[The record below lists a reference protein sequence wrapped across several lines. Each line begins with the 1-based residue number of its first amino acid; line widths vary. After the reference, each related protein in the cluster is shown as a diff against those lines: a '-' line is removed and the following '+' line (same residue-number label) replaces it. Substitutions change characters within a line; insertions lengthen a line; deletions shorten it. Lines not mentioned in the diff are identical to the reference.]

1 MTYRF
6 EVAVDSLESA
16 RVAQDCGADRAELCA
31 DLGIGGITPSLGAL
45 ELAVERLKIPVHV
58 MIRPRRGDF
67 LYTDAEFEAMARDI
81 ALAKSAGAQGVVF
94 GLLLADGRIDR
105 ARTDKLTRAA
115 RPLSVTFHRAFDM
128 CRDPLAALNELMDL
142 GVDTLLTSGQ
152 ARTAEAGV
160 SLIAALVA
168 RAAGRIDI
176 MPGAGINA
184 GNIARIAAA
193 TGARTFHFSARE
205 TVDGPMVYR
214 NPRASMGDDDA
225 AYARGYASAE
235 RIRSIMAQLSQLSRF
250 DFGTTQTAAPSP
262 TQRPSPA

>member
-16 RVAQDCGADRAELCA
+16 LIAQDCGVDRVELCA

-45 ELAVERLKIPVHV
+45 GATVERLRIPVHV

-67 LYTDAEFEAMARDI
+67 LYTDAEYETMGRDI
-81 ALAKSAGAQGVVF
+81 ELAKSAGAHGVVYGMLF
-94 GLLLADGRIDR
+94 ANGDIDL
-105 ARTDKLTRAA
+105 ARTGELSRLA

-128 CRDPLAALNELMDL
+128 CRDPLAALAALTDL

-152 ARTAEAGV
+152 ARTAEAGAA
-160 SLIAALVA
+160 LIADLAA
-168 RAAGRIDI
+168 RAAGRIAI

-184 GNIARIAAA
+184 GNIRRIADK

-205 TVDGPMVYR
+205 TVDGPMEYR
-214 NPRASMGDDDA
+214 NPRASMGNDDA
-225 AYARGYASAE
+225 AFARSYASAE
-235 RIRSIMAQLSQLSRF
+235 RIRNVMAQLV
-250 DFGTTQTAAPSP
+250 D
-262 TQRPSPA
+262 

>member
-16 RVAQDCGADRAELCA
+16 LIAQDCGADRVELCA

-45 ELAVERLKIPVHV
+45 EMAVEQLQIPVHV

-67 LYTDAEFEAMARDI
+67 LYTGAELETMRRDI
-81 ALAKSAGAQGVVF
+81 ELAKSAGAQGVVF
-94 GLLLADGRIDR
+94 GILLADGSIDR
-105 ARTDKLTRAA
+105 ARTGELARLA

-128 CRDPLAALNELMDL
+128 CRDPHTALAELMDL

-152 ARTAEAGV
+152 APSAAEGAP
-160 SLIAALVA
+160 LLAELVA
-168 RAAGRIDI
+168 RAAGLIDI
-176 MPGAGINA
+176 MPGAGINP

-205 TVDGPMVYR
+205 IVDGPMRYR
-214 NPRASMGDDDA
+214 DARASMGDDDA
-225 AYARGYASAE
+225 AYARNYASAE
-235 RIRSIMAQLSQLSRF
+235 RIRNIMAQLV
-250 DFGTTQTAAPSP
+250 A
-262 TQRPSPA
+262 